1 MPNEPSQSSS
11 PTSALSSPAPSGT
24 PTSAPAAPPTPE
36 PWRAGPNAPA
46 WARDKTAEEILGIAN
61 QLVEG
66 LGRPSAAAPSAPQP
80 SPQSAPVPA
89 APGYIDPTAYVT
101 GQDLNNAVQAA
112 ANQFTPALQRLA
124 DQNAAATY
132 RLVAS
137 DPRFSEVFQKYPQEV
152 VAYLGRIPKAEWT
165 VDIVEGAG
173 KLVRADH
180 IDELARERATQLVH
194 TMEPTIR
201 PTGGGATPVQ
211 PTTDLSLK
219 SDKLPQDWRERAAKA
234 GLDERS
240 LDEFCY
246 ANNISREQFFAQFG
260 KGLIVEVGKV
270 GKQ

>member
-1 MPNEPSQSSS
+1 MPNEPSQTSG
-11 PTSALSSPAPSGT
+11 PTSGLSSPAPSGT
-24 PTSAPAAPPTPE
+24 PTNAPAPSPPPS

-46 WARDKTAEEILGIAN
+46 WARDKTADEILGIAN

-66 LGRPSAAAPSAPQP
+66 LGRPSAPAPAQP
-80 SPQSAPVPA
+80 MPPA
-89 APGYIDPTAYVT
+89 APVGAPPGYVDPTAYVT

-124 DQNAAATY
+124 DQNAASTY

-137 DPRFSEVFQKYPQEV
+137 DPRFTEVFQKYPQEIV
-152 VAYLGRIPKAEWT
+152 NYLGRIPKAEWT

-180 IDELARERATQLVH
+180 IDELARERATQLVQ

-260 KGLIVEVGKV
+260 KGLIVEIGRVGQK
-270 GKQ
+270 